1 MHSLYLS
8 YRETILIA
16 CIDTSRISRIKLL
29 VVLSLFVFLKSWL
42 PLLVANINAAIKDF
56 KS

>member
-8 YRETILIA
+8 YRETFLIA